1 MKKIQTT
8 FISLVAFA
16 IITFAYLAV
25 TAQDLFYVAQAQDLF
40 VYDHTH
46 FDLISE
52 QPGWLAA
59 YVGSFL
65 TQFAYYPL
73 LGITLFVAL
82 LTLLVGLVSWA
93 FRLPSHLSPLALVPS
108 VLVVMFVMGW
118 DYGIFSSR
126 HYGNLF
132 SPIVGL
138 MCSMLLIGLLNL
150 LKKIWLRC
158 GCALIAFALL
168 YPVLGVYAFLA
179 AVIGPAYPMLMEGE
193 GEFMLRRLYAGIM
206 LFLFVMVMVIEVRR
220 LFPSFNDHFTVMAG
234 LPYMDYFRTRGT
246 WMPIY
251 IIGAFLFFLPVIK
264 DLLNK
269 LSPRVATIISGIVA
283 LAAVIIVPI
292 HRFNDSNFSTLLAV
306 EHAYGVGEDEK
317 VLELCVQQEKPI
329 RSLILYRNIEL
340 WKRGQLLDK
349 MFQYTWLSDT
359 IHSQNERMNTHIV
372 GARVYQQYTFWNF
385 SYRWAVERMVKNKP
399 SYTDLQIMAHDVVYN
414 HEPELADKYLSK
426 LESTLF
432 YKDWAN
438 QTRRLLDVSVLHK
451 DSVWLLHNQICVV
464 PQGAID
470 NTEFCEYMLMKHFTN
485 LYVNTEK
492 RAEQSLA
499 AAMVMGNEDVFW
511 QLCLA
516 TYRAHSDQALPRH
529 VQEAALLF
537 AYKRQNQNL
546 FQQIQL
552 MVGKDGSVC
561 QQFLRNQDLF
571 ARLLS
576 QPNQADMT
584 TLATLCPGTYWNYY
598 LNESHSMI
606 VYD

>member
-1 MKKIQTT
+1 MKQRLHTI
-8 FISLVAFA
+8 ISLAAFA
-16 IITFAYLAV
+16 VIAFAYLAV
-25 TAQDLFYVAQAQDLF
+25 KAQDLFYVVQAQDLF
-40 VYDHTH
+40 VYDHLH

-52 QPGWLAA
+52 QPGWLAP

-73 LGITLFVAL
+73 LGITLLVVL
-82 LTLLVGLVSWA
+82 LTLLAWLVGWA
-93 FRLPSHLSPLALVPS
+93 FRIPSHLSPLALAPS

-132 SPIVGL
+132 SPTVGL
-138 MCSMLLIGLLNL
+138 LMASLLVGSFLRLNNRIVRYLSTLLV
-150 LKKIWLRC
+150 
-158 GCALIAFALL
+158 AVVL
-168 YPVLGVYAFLA
+168 YPLLGVYVLLALVAILMADFVMMHRRDWMLA
-179 AVIGPAYPMLMEGE
+179 AIVIIAMVFVPIIESKMFFPNFNGH
-193 GEFMLRRLYAGIM
+193 YAW
-206 LFLFVMVMVIEVRR
+206 V
-220 LFPSFNDHFTVMAG
+220 AG
-234 LPYMDYFRTRGT
+234 LPFSDFFHTLKIWIPLYAAFAVVALMALMVAMMEKLSDKAGLISSGVIAVVVMGLVPVSAYSESNFRT
-246 WMPIY
+246 
-251 IIGAFLFFLPVIK
+251 LV
-264 DLLNK
+264 
-269 LSPRVATIISGIVA
+269 
-283 LAAVIIVPI
+283 
-292 HRFNDSNFSTLLAV
+292 AV
-306 EHAYGVGEDEK
+306 EHAYGAGNDDK
-317 VLELCVQQEKPI
+317 VLELCAAQERPI

-349 MFQYTWLSDT
+349 MFQFTWSSDT
-359 IHSQNERMNTHIV
+359 IPSQNERMNTFIA
-372 GARVYQQYTFWNF
+372 GARVYQQYTIWNF
-385 SYRWAVERMVKNKP
+385 SYRWAVERMVRNKP
-399 SYTDLQIMAHDVVYN
+399 SYADLQLMAQDIVYN

-438 QTRRLLDVSVLHK
+438 HQRRLLDVSVLHK

-464 PQGAID
+464 PKGAID
-470 NTEFCEYMLMKHFTN
+470 NTEYCEYMLMKHFTN

-492 RAEQSLA
+492 RAELSLA

-516 TYRAHSDQALPRH
+516 MYKAHSDWTLPRH

-537 AYKRQNQNL
+537 AFKRQNQSL
-546 FQQIQL
+546 FEQIQL
-552 MVGKDGSVC
+552 MVGKDGAVC
-561 QQFLRNQDLF
+561 QQFLRHQDLF

-576 QPNQADMT
+576 QPTQMDMN
-584 TLATLCPGTYWNYY
+584 TLASICQGTYWNYY

>member
-1 MKKIQTT
+1 MKQRQTT
-8 FISLVAFA
+8 VITLVAFA
-16 IITFAYLAV
+16 IIAFAYLAV
-25 TAQDLFYVAQAQDLF
+25 RGQDLFYVVQAQDLF

-73 LGITLFVAL
+73 LGIALFVAL
-82 LTLLVGLVSWA
+82 LTLLTWLVGWA

-132 SPIVGL
+132 SPVVGL
-138 MCSMLLIGLLNL
+138 ISSVLLVGLLNL
-150 LKKIWLRC
+150 LKNIWIRYACTLV
-158 GCALIAFALL
+158 AYVLL
-168 YPVLGVYAFLA
+168 YPVLGVYALLA
-179 AVIGPAYPMLMEGE
+179 AVISAGYPMVTEVGVKTMYRRFYALG
-193 GEFMLRRLYAGIM
+193 MLV
-206 LFLFVMVMVIEVRR
+206 LFVIVTNIEVRR
-220 LFPSFNDHFTVMAG
+220 LFPTFNDHFSWMAG
-234 LPYMDYFRTRGT
+234 LPYMDFFKTQEI
-246 WMPIY
+246 WIPVY
-251 IIGAFLFFLPVIK
+251 ITGAFLFLLPVIVELFGK
-264 DLLNK
+264 SN
-269 LSPRVATIISGIVA
+269 PRVAYIISGIVA
-283 LAAVIIVPI
+283 LAAVVMVPI
-292 HRFNDSNFSTLLAV
+292 RSFNDSNFRTLVAV
-306 EHAYGVGEDEK
+306 EHAYGVGEDDK
-317 VLELCVQQEKPI
+317 VLELCVNQEKPI
-329 RSLILYRNIEL
+329 RSIILYRNIEL

-349 MFQYTWLSDT
+349 MFQYTWSSDT
-359 IHSQNERMNTHIV
+359 IHSPNERMNTYIS
-372 GARVYQQYTFWNF
+372 GARVFQQYTFWNF

-399 SYTDLQIMAHDVVYN
+399 SYVDLQLMAKDIVYN

-438 QTRRLLDVSVLHK
+438 SQRRLLDASVLHK
-451 DSVWLLHNQICVV
+451 DSLWLLHNQICVV
-464 PQGAID
+464 PKGAID
-470 NTEFCEYMLMKHFTN
+470 NTEYCEYLLMKHFTN
-485 LYVNTEK
+485 LYVNTET
-492 RAEQSLA
+492 RAVQSLA
-499 AAMVMGNEDVFW
+499 AAMVLGNEDVFW

-516 TYRAHSDQALPRH
+516 TYKAHSDQALPRH

-537 AYKRQNQNL
+537 AFKRQNPSL
-546 FQQIQL
+546 FEQIQL
-552 MVGKDGSVC
+552 MVGKDGPVC

>member
-1 MKKIQTT
+1 MKQRQTT
-8 FISLVAFA
+8 VISLIAFA
-16 IITFAYLAV
+16 IIAFAYLAV
-25 TAQDLFYVAQAQDLF
+25 KAQDLFYVVQAQDLF

-52 QPGWLAA
+52 QPGWLASYA
-59 YVGSFL
+59 GSFL

-73 LGITLFVAL
+73 LGIALFVVL
-82 LTLLVGLVSWA
+82 LTLLAWLVKWA
-93 FRLPSHLSPLALVPS
+93 FRIPAQLSPLALVPS

-118 DYGIFSSR
+118 DYGIFASR

-138 MCSMLLIGLLNL
+138 ICSMLLIGLLNL
-150 LKKIWLRC
+150 LKNIWVRYACTLV
-158 GCALIAFALL
+158 AYVLL
-168 YPVLGVYAFLA
+168 YPVLGVYALLA
-179 AVIGPAYPMLMEGE
+179 AVISAGYPMVTEVGLT
-193 GEFMLRRLYAGIM
+193 RRLYAAGM
-206 LFLFVMVMVIEVRR
+206 LVLFVIVTNIEVRR
-220 LFPSFNDHFTVMAG
+220 LFPSFNDHFSWIAG
-234 LPYMDYFRTRGT
+234 LPYMDFYKTQEI
-246 WMPIY
+246 WIPVY
-251 IIGAFLFFLPVIK
+251 IAGAFLFLLPVIVELFK
-264 DLLNK
+264 K
-269 LSPRVATIISGIVA
+269 ASPRAATIVSGIVA
-283 LAAVIIVPI
+283 LAAVILVPI
-292 HRFNDSNFSTLLAV
+292 RSFNDSNFRTLVAV
-306 EHAYGVGEDEK
+306 EHAYGVGEDDK
-317 VLELCVQQEKPI
+317 VLELCVNQEKPI
-329 RSLILYRNIEL
+329 RSIILYRNIEL

-349 MFQYTWLSDT
+349 MFQYTWSSDT
-359 IHSQNERMNTHIV
+359 IHSQNERMNTFIS

-399 SYTDLQIMAHDVVYN
+399 SYVDLQLMAKDIVYN

-432 YKDWAN
+432 YKDWASS
-438 QTRRLLDVSVLHK
+438 QRRLLDVSVLHK
-451 DSVWLLHNQICVV
+451 DSLWLLHNQICVV

-470 NTEFCEYMLMKHFTN
+470 NTEYCEYMLMKHFTN
-485 LYVNTEK
+485 LYVNTET

-499 AAMVMGNEDVFW
+499 AAMVMGNEEVFW

-516 TYRAHSDQALPRH
+516 TYKAHSDRALPRH

-537 AYKRQNQNL
+537 AFTRQNQSL
-546 FQQIQL
+546 FEQIQL
-552 MVGKDGSVC
+552 MVGKDGAVC

-576 QPNQADMT
+576 QPTQSDMT

-598 LNESHSMI
+598 LNESHNMI

>member
-1 MKKIQTT
+1 MKQRQTT
-8 FISLVAFA
+8 VITLIAFA
-16 IITFAYLAV
+16 IIAFAYLAV
-25 TAQDLFYVAQAQDLF
+25 RAQDLFYVVQAQDLF

-73 LGITLFVAL
+73 LGIALFVAL
-82 LTLLVGLVSWA
+82 LTLLTWLVGWA

-132 SPIVGL
+132 SPVVGL
-138 MCSMLLIGLLNL
+138 ICSVLLVGLLNL
-150 LKKIWLRC
+150 LKNIWIRYACTLV
-158 GCALIAFALL
+158 AYVLL
-168 YPVLGVYAFLA
+168 YPLLGVYALLA
-179 AVIGPAYPMLMEGE
+179 AVISAGYPMVTEVGVKTMYRRFYALG
-193 GEFMLRRLYAGIM
+193 MLV
-206 LFLFVMVMVIEVRR
+206 LFVIVTNIEVRR
-220 LFPSFNDHFTVMAG
+220 LFPTFNDHFSWMAG
-234 LPYMDYFRTRGT
+234 LPYMDFFKTQEI
-246 WMPIY
+246 WIPVY
-251 IIGAFLFFLPVIK
+251 ITGAFLFLLPVIVELFGK
-264 DLLNK
+264 SN
-269 LSPRVATIISGIVA
+269 PRVAYIISGTVA
-283 LAAVIIVPI
+283 LAAVVMVPI
-292 HRFNDSNFSTLLAV
+292 RSFNDSNFRTLVAV
-306 EHAYGVGEDEK
+306 EHAYGVGEDDK
-317 VLELCVQQEKPI
+317 VLELCVNQEKPI
-329 RSLILYRNIEL
+329 RSIILYRNIEL

-349 MFQYTWLSDT
+349 MFQYTWSSDT
-359 IHSQNERMNTHIV
+359 IHSPNERMNTYIS
-372 GARVYQQYTFWNF
+372 GARVFQQYTFWNF

-399 SYTDLQIMAHDVVYN
+399 SYVDLQLMAKDIVYN

-438 QTRRLLDVSVLHK
+438 SQRRLLDASVLHK
-451 DSVWLLHNQICVV
+451 DSLWLLHNQICVV
-464 PQGAID
+464 PKGAID
-470 NTEFCEYMLMKHFTN
+470 NTEYCEYLLMKHFTN
-485 LYVNTEK
+485 LYVNTET
-492 RAEQSLA
+492 RAVQSLA
-499 AAMVMGNEDVFW
+499 AAMVLGNEDVFW

-516 TYRAHSDQALPRH
+516 TYKAHSDQALPRH

-537 AYKRQNQNL
+537 AFKRQNPSL
-546 FQQIQL
+546 FEQIQL
-552 MVGKDGSVC
+552 MVGKDGPVC